1 MTCRDAPLRGPF
13 HDWYEIW
20 RAEQAAEA
28 ARRHPHRLTAG
39 RLHGPRRRARRP
51 HRGGRHGELMMTE
64 DPSPDP
70 EVEFSPLCQ
79 FVTSEGITVRV
90 VIFRVSELDS
100 RWSLEVVDQSD
111 ASTVWDDLFDTD
123 DEAFEAA
130 LEVVGI
136 HRLSETFH

>member
-1 MTCRDAPLRGPF
+1 
-13 HDWYEIW
+13 
-20 RAEQAAEA
+20 
-28 ARRHPHRLTAG
+28 
-39 RLHGPRRRARRP
+39 
-51 HRGGRHGELMMTE
+51 MMTD

-90 VIFRVSELDS
+90 VIFRVPELDS

-123 DEAFEAA
+123 DEAFDAFEAA
-130 LEVVGI
+130 LETEGI